1 MSQTSTKPEVHAA
14 VWSVN
19 RWTFIWRILVVFAIS
34 AASLYLLLYW
44 TGNLAVFSQL
54 PQVQLSWFLLAAL
67 VSAVT
72 WLLDAL
78 ANWFLLRGIG
88 VSLPFGW
95 TLSANLA
102 ANFVSYLT
110 PFLAGG
116 PPLFIYLL
124 SRKGVSPGSAA
135 MVVTARLTLSAL
147 IFMVLFPIFLALFQ
161 QGISLSE
168 TWQHI
173 LNLPFFLLGALVVLI
188 LFFFLWRRSPGSYQ
202 RLLAA
207 WPMRILLRREGF
219 VRFWNWLLG
228 ELQKMGSAARILF
241 TLGWANLI
249 WAAFSIVVY
258 WVAFYSVAP
267 ILLDSLTIPHPFLE
281 TFLGQAV
288 LNALVSLSPTPG
300 GSGASEL
307 GFATLFMTWVP
318 TQFLGLFTALWR
330 FLIYYLTL
338 FAGGACFL
346 FLASRENLFR
356 RARPVKPPE
365 TQG

>member
-1 MSQTSTKPEVHAA
+1 MNQPNTKPEAKVAG
-14 VWSVN
+14 WSVN
-19 RWTFIWRILVVFAIS
+19 RWTFVWRILVAFGIS
-34 AASLYLLLYW
+34 VASLYLLLYW
-44 TGNLAVFSQL
+44 TGNLAIFSQL
-54 PQVQLSWFLLAAL
+54 PQVQFSWFLLAAS

-72 WLLDAL
+72 WILDAL

-88 VSLPFGW
+88 TRLPFTW

-135 MVVTARLTLSAL
+135 MVVTARLTLSAI
-147 IFMVLFPIFLALFQ
+147 IFTVLFPIFLAIFR
-161 QGISLSE
+161 QGISWSE
-168 TWQHI
+168 TWQRI
-173 LNLPFFLLGALVVLI
+173 LNVPFFLLGALVVLI
-188 LFFFLWRRSPGSYQ
+188 LLFILWRRSPGSYQ

-207 WPMRILLRREGF
+207 WPMRVLLRREGF
-219 VRFWNWLLG
+219 ARFWNWLLG
-228 ELQKMGSAARILF
+228 ELKKMGSAARILF

-249 WAAFSIVVY
+249 WAALSIVVY

-267 ILLDSLTIPHPFLE
+267 ILLDSLGIPHPFLE

-307 GFATLFMTWVP
+307 GFATLFMAWVP

-338 FAGGACFL
+338 LAGGACFL
-346 FLASRENLFR
+346 FLASREHLFR
-356 RARPVKPPE
+356 RTRPAPPSK
-365 TQG
+365 T

>member
-1 MSQTSTKPEVHAA
+1 MSPSTTKPDVKAA
-14 VWSVN
+14 GWSVN
-19 RWTFIWRILVVFAIS
+19 RWTFFWRILVVFGIS
-34 AASLYLLLYW
+34 VASLYLLLYW

-54 PQVQLSWFLLAAL
+54 PNVQLSWFLLAAL
-67 VSAVT
+67 VSAIT
-72 WLLDAL
+72 WILDAL

-88 VSLPFGW
+88 TSLPFGW

-135 MVVTARLTLSAL
+135 TVVTARLTLSAI
-147 IFMVLFPIFLALFQ
+147 IFTVLFPIFLALFR
-161 QGISLSE
+161 QGISWSE
-168 TWQHI
+168 TWQRI
-173 LNLPFFLLGALVVLI
+173 LNLPFFLLGALAVLI
-188 LFFFLWRRSPGSYQ
+188 LLFLLWRRSPGSYQ
-202 RLLAA
+202 RLLVA
-207 WPMRILLRREGF
+207 WPMRVLMQRERF
-219 VRFWNWLLG
+219 VRFWNWFVS
-228 ELQKMGSAARILF
+228 ELHKMGSAARILF

-249 WAAFSIVVY
+249 WAALSIVVY

-267 ILLDSLTIPHPFLE
+267 ILLDSLGVPHPFLE

-307 GFATLFMTWVP
+307 GFATLFMAWIP
-318 TQFLGLFTALWR
+318 SQFLGLFTALWR

-346 FLASRENLFR
+346 YLANREHLFR
-356 RARPVKPPE
+356 RVRPVNPP
-365 TQG
+365 GR